1 MAGDWETLIHLD
13 ISNCFNTGN
22 IISSR
27 CSGGIVGS
35 QGAIA
40 KEEWINTK
48 NVYNIGEVTGK
59 YAGNIIGEILP
70 TLADR
75 RDTKAD
81 FQNVYGIKEPFIGNG
96 NLTSGSGTLKAKNEI
111 CSQAFVDLLNQ
122 NIGNNSDWKKWKL
135 REEGYPVFDF

>member
-1 MAGDWETLIHLD
+1 M
-13 ISNCFNTGN
+13 
-22 IISSR
+22 
-27 CSGGIVGS
+27 GS

-40 KEEWINTK
+40 KEEWINIR
-48 NVYNIGEVTGK
+48 NVYNIGEVAGK

-70 TLADR
+70 TFADG

-96 NLTSGSGTLKAKNEI
+96 NLTSGSVTLKTKNEI

-122 NIGNNSDWKKWKL
+122 NIGSNSDWKKWKL
-135 REEGYPVFDF
+135 GEKGYPVLDI

>member
-1 MAGDWETLIHLD
+1 M
-13 ISNCFNTGN
+13 
-22 IISSR
+22 
-27 CSGGIVGS
+27 GS

-59 YAGNIIGEILP
+59 YAGNIIGEILKN
-70 TLADR
+70 T
-75 RDTKAD
+75 DTKAD

-122 NIGNNSDWKKWKL
+122 NIGSNSDWKRWKL
-135 REEGYPVFDF
+135 GEKGYPELDL

>member
-1 MAGDWETLIHLD
+1 MAGDWEILIHLD

-59 YAGNIIGEILP
+59 YAGNIIGEILKY
-70 TLADR
+70 ADI

-96 NLTSGSGTLKAKNEI
+96 NLTSGSATLKTKNEI

-122 NIGNNSDWKKWKL
+122 NIGSNSDWKKWKL
-135 REEGYPVFDF
+135 GEKGYPVLDI